1 MPCCCCCSIRGWWWW
16 WCASAVNC
24 GGDGGGDVADAAAV
38 PSSSPGPS
46 SKSISS
52 TPAPICRTACTP
64 EQKPTDPFSSNPTS
78 YKQTVFKVLLL
89 WGSALKGKTGK
100 PPSFRLGLEL
110 KSTTTSRQN
119 HRNLNGK
126 PSKRVAS
133 MLEAELT
140 VITVVGTSQN
150 AHIKS
155 NFLLQRS
162 GNAQSLP
169 KTVTQILCDGF
180 QIFSLKQKEAVVIV
194 ISPTNFTIRKTGGK
208 PKEEEEE
215 EEEHSLVFLPLRPF
229 FVDSRCQHP
238 TQSFLRSQEE
248 LTKRPS
254 LRSRCLLPPP
264 PSPLCSFI
272 PIIARVHS
280 SPSPF
285 PSPSPWS
292 PQSVVPLLHGH
303 GYVTGSAPID
313 HPGRSKLAAGGF
325 RSTRLPE

>member
-1 MPCCCCCSIRGWWWW
+1 
-16 WCASAVNC
+16 
-24 GGDGGGDVADAAAV
+24 
-38 PSSSPGPS
+38 
-46 SKSISS
+46 
-52 TPAPICRTACTP
+52 
-64 EQKPTDPFSSNPTS
+64 
-78 YKQTVFKVLLL
+78 
-89 WGSALKGKTGK
+89 
-100 PPSFRLGLEL
+100 
-110 KSTTTSRQN
+110 
-119 HRNLNGK
+119 
-126 PSKRVAS
+126 

-194 ISPTNFTIRKTGGK
+194 ISPINFTIRKTGGK

-215 EEEHSLVFLPLRPF
+215 EEEEHSLVFLPLLPF
-229 FVDSRCQHP
+229 FIDFRCPHP

-272 PIIARVHS
+272 PIIARAHS

-285 PSPSPWS
+285 PSSS
-292 PQSVVPLLHGH
+292 SLQSVVPLLHGH

-325 RSTRLPE
+325 RSARLPE